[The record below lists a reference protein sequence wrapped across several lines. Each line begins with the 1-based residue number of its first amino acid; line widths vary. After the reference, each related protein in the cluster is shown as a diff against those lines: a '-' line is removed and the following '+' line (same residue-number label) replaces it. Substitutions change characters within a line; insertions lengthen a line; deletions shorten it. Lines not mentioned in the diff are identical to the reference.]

1 MIRIP
6 TQGRYALRTMVDV
19 GQHQAA
25 GPVLRQDIASRQEI
39 SANYVAQICRK
50 LVRGGLLIGIKGP
63 GGGYVL
69 GKSPGE
75 IHAGDILRAI
85 EGPLALVHCVL
96 EDDETPCTRTEGCV
110 AHRLWTRVTASMEA
124 VLDATT
130 LQSLIDEAD
139 ALERSALERDAL

>member
-25 GPVLRQDIASRQEI
+25 GPVLRQDAAARQAI

-50 LVRGGLLIGIKGP
+50 LVAAGLLKGIKGP

-69 GKSPGE
+69 GKSPE
-75 IHAGDILRAI
+75 AISAGDILHAI

-96 EDDETPCTRTEGCV
+96 EDDETPCNRTEACV
-110 AHRLWTRVTASMEA
+110 AHRLWARVTASMEA
-124 VLDATT
+124 ILDATT
-130 LQSLIDEAD
+130 LRSLIDEAD
-139 ALERSALERDAL
+139 TLEREAL

>member
-19 GQHQAA
+19 GQHQAS

-39 SANYVAQICRK
+39 SADYVAQICRK
-50 LVRGGLLIGIKGP
+50 LTPAGLLVGKKGP
-63 GGGYVL
+63 GGGYIL
-69 GKSPGE
+69 GMPAEE
-75 IHAGDILRAI
+75 ISAGDILRAI

-96 EDDETPCTRTEGCV
+96 EDDETPCTRTVGCV

-124 VLDATT
+124 ILDAAT
-130 LQSLIDEAD
+130 LRSLIDEANELD
-139 ALERSALERDAL
+139 RTSG